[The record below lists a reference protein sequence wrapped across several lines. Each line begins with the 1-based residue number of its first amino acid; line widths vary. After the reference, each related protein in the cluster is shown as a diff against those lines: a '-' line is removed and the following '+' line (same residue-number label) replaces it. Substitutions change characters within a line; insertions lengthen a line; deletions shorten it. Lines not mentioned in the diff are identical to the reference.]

1 MATVQAALTLQGD
14 RKTGQSV
21 RTQNVM
27 AASSIANIVKSSLGP
42 VGLDKMLVDDVGD
55 VTITNDGATILQL
68 LEVEHP
74 AAKVLVELAALQD
87 EEVGDGTTS
96 VVIIA
101 AELLKNADELVKQK
115 IHPTSIIAGYR
126 LACKEAVKYIQDHL
140 TYKVEDLGED
150 CLINAAKTCM
160 SSKLIGADSE
170 FFSKMVVEATQ
181 AVKVTDKSGKTT
193 YPIKAVNVLKAH
205 GKSAR
210 ESLLIHGYALN
221 CTIAAQQMPRSITNA
236 KIACLDFSLQKVKM
250 KMGVQLLVT
259 DMDQLDKM
267 RDRESDITKERIQ
280 KILASGANVILTTGG
295 IDDLCLKY
303 FVEAGA
309 MAVRRCK
316 KADLKRIAK
325 ATGATFVPSLANLEG
340 DETFE
345 ASYLGEAAEVCQTRI
360 SDDELILVKGT
371 KARTASSIILRGPN
385 DFYCDEM
392 ERSVHDAL
400 CVVKRI
406 LESKTV
412 VVGGGCVEAALSIYL
427 ENFATSLSSR
437 EQLAIA
443 DFAKSLLVIPKTLS
457 INAAKDSADLVAK
470 LRAYHNSSQTKKEH
484 VHLKNC
490 GLDLYEGTVRDN
502 KKAAVFEPG
511 ISKIKSLKFATEA
524 AITILRIDDLIKL
537 APEKGEERGYQQ
549 ALASGQL
556 NG

>member
-1 MATVQAALTLQGD
+1 MG
-14 RKTGQSV
+14 
-21 RTQNVM
+21 
-27 AASSIANIVKSSLGP
+27 
-42 VGLDKMLVDDVGD
+42 
-55 VTITNDGATILQL
+55 ILQL

-101 AELLKNADELVKQK
+101 AELLKNADELVK
-115 IHPTSIIAGYR
+115 HPTSIIAGYR
-126 LACKEAVKYIQDHL
+126 LAMKESVKYIKEHL
-140 TYKVEDLGED
+140 TYKVDDLGED

-160 SSKLIGADSE
+160 SSELIGADSE
-170 FFSKMVVEATQ
+170 FFSKMVVEAAQ
-181 AVKVTDKSGKTT
+181 DVKVSDGKGGYN

-210 ESLLIHGYALN
+210 ESMLIKGYALN

-250 KMGVQLLVT
+250 KMGVQLLVS
-259 DMDQLDKM
+259 DPDELEKM

-280 KILASGANVILTTGG
+280 KILATGANVILTTGG

-325 ATGATFVPSLANLEG
+325 ATGATFLSSMANLEG
-340 DETFE
+340 EESFE
-345 ASYLGEAAEVCQTRI
+345 ASAIGEAAEVAQERI
-360 SDDELILVKGT
+360 CDDELIIIKGT
-371 KARTASSIILRGPN
+371 KARTAASMILRGPN

-400 CVVKRI
+400 CVVKRV
-406 LESKTV
+406 LESKTL
-412 VVGGGCVEAALSIYL
+412 VVGGGAVEVALSIYL

-443 DFAKSLLVIPKTLS
+443 EFARSLLVIPKTLTV
-457 INAAKDSADLVAK
+457 NAAKDATDLVSK
-470 LRAYHNSSQTKKEH
+470 LRSYNNSSQSKSEH
-484 VHLKNC
+484 ANLKWI
-490 GLDLYEGTVRDN
+490 GLDLFEGTVRDN
-502 KKAAVFEPG
+502 RQAGVFEPAM
-511 ISKIKSLKFATEA
+511 SKIKSLKFATEA
-524 AITILRIDDLIKL
+524 AITILRIDDMIKL
-537 APEKGEERGYQQ
+537 ESQDQNQQPNYNQAYQ
-549 ALASGQL
+549 SGQL
-556 NG
+556 G

>member
-1 MATVQAALTLQGD
+1 MSTVQAALTLRGD
-14 RKTGQSV
+14 RKTGQDV

-96 VVIIA
+96 VVIVA

-140 TYKVEDLGED
+140 TYKVEDLGDD
-150 CLINAAKTCM
+150 CLIQAAKTCM
-160 SSKLIGADSE
+160 SSKLIGADSD
-170 FFSKMVVEATQ
+170 FFSKMVVEAAQ
-181 AVKVTDKSGKTT
+181 AVKVESKGVAT
-193 YPIKAVNVLKAH
+193 YPIKAVNVLKSH

-210 ESLLIHGYALN
+210 ESILVHGYALN

-250 KMGVQLLVT
+250 KLGVQLLVS
-259 DMDQLDKM
+259 DVDQLDKM
-267 RDRESDITKERIQ
+267 RDRESDITKERIN
-280 KILASGANVILTTGG
+280 KILATGANVILTTGG

-325 ATGATFVPSLANLEG
+325 ATGAQFITSLANVEG
-340 DETFE
+340 EETFE
-345 ASYLGEAAEVCQTRI
+345 ASFLGEAASVAQERI
-360 SDDELILVKGT
+360 SDDELILIKGT
-371 KARTASSIILRGPN
+371 KARSASSIILRGPN

-392 ERSVHDAL
+392 DRSVHDAL
-400 CVVKRI
+400 CVVKRV
-406 LESKTV
+406 LESKSV

-443 DFAKSLLVIPKTLS
+443 DFAKSLLVIPKTLA
-457 INAAKDSADLVAK
+457 INAAKDASDLVAK

-484 VHLKNC
+484 GHLKNC
-490 GLDLYEGTVRDN
+490 GLDLLEGVVRDN
-502 KKAAVFEPG
+502 KKAGVFEPA
-511 ISKIKSLKFATEA
+511 ISKVKSLKFATEA
-524 AITILRIDDLIKL
+524 AITILRIDDMIKL
-537 APEKGEERGYQQ
+537 VPEKGEEKSYQQ
-549 ALASGQL
+549 ALAAGEL
-556 NG
+556 DG